1 MFIHVPFYTYL
12 VEKKNYR
19 IYYVQHKEWIINT
32 YCKWSFWNTPNV
44 LLIFHTLIE
53 IYFLLL
59 IIGHTAFVYKEN
71 NIKTFIFWFSALY
84 KKGFCNIEKYMST
97 AKYIKTWQWYIEY
110 FNTEMNDS
118 NSIVKKV
125 CILDIHNLIK
135 LGNVWNVCS
144 YEIRTIILPNTELI
158 LYILPYLFIIY

>member
-19 IYYVQHKEWIINT
+19 IYYVQHKERIINI
-32 YCKWSFWNTPNV
+32 YCKWSFWNIPNV
-44 LLIFHTLIE
+44 LLIFHTFIE
-53 IYFLLL
+53 IYFLLFIL
-59 IIGHTAFVYKEN
+59 VRTAFVYREN

-84 KKGFCNIEKYMST
+84 KKGFCNFEKYMST
-97 AKYIKTWQWYIEY
+97 GEIYKNLTMVLEY
-110 FNTEMNDS
+110 FNTGTNDN
-118 NSIVKKV
+118 NSIVKNV

-144 YEIRTIILPNTELI
+144 YEIRTIILPNTE
-158 LYILPYLFIIY
+158 